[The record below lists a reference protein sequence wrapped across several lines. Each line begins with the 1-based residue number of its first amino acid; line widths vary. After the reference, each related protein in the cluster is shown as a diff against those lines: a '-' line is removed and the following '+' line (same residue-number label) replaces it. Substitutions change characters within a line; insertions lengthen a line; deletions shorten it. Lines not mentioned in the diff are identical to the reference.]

1 MVKMFSVTI
10 NSQDI
15 FQGAAC
21 SIVHSQWKCMS
32 SNGSA
37 SHSALGIVC
46 VCVCGYMYIFA
57 WVCIYYIYNSRLMV
71 LLFFYY
77 LESIIE
83 PIQ

>member
-1 MVKMFSVTI
+1 MVKKFSVTI

-21 SIVHSQWKCMS
+21 SIAHSQWKCMS

-46 VCVCGYMYIFA
+46 VCVCVDTCTYLLGYVYI
-57 WVCIYYIYNSRLMV
+57 IY
-71 LLFFYY
+71 
-77 LESIIE
+77 IILD
-83 PIQ
+83 